1 MLQGFCVTSHCH
13 DVETDCRLVMYKW
26 KLRQRKF
33 CLTQAELVKSY
44 EGPDFDL
51 ADRYGEVSLA
61 NTSVIAYHDGMLPA
75 V

>member
-1 MLQGFCVTSHCH
+1 
-13 DVETDCRLVMYKW
+13 MYKW